1 MDEKKVYKCKYCGM
15 EFDDR
20 HKMTGHMMHCEKNP
34 NRVEAKRKKKSEN
47 PQDTPPKI
55 EDKKQQ
61 EKAEVKEEK
70 LEDIE
75 KPKSSL
81 QEIGEVLK
89 AYGITSGEALMR
101 TIDDKA
107 RQMPFYVELSSKVE
121 AMEAELTELRNLIAI
136 TNKAVNGLV
145 PKLDAIQRAMSG
157 VSEQASNVQS
167 LNSQAQQ
174 VPAELT
180 QEQMQQMQMQQPQ
193 MQPQREGL
201 SSWFD
206 RLLALLQLGSSQ
218 ENQSQPPPSPE
229 ELKYKEIVN
238 LASVLKE
245 LQGDPHKQFERDMK
259 LFIDLAKV
267 FRNIPTNSGSVKV
280 KPKSK
285 TEELEE

>member
-1 MDEKKVYKCKYCGM
+1 MEEKKVYKCKYCGK
-15 EFDDR
+15 EFDDH
-20 HKMTGHMMHCEKNP
+20 HKRTGHMMHCEQNP
-34 NRVEAKRKKKSEN
+34 NRVGAKKDKKPEKS
-47 PQDTPPKI
+47 QDIPPKI
-55 EDKKQQ
+55 EDIKQP
-61 EKAEVKEEK
+61 EEGDIKEEK
-70 LEDIE
+70 LEEVE

-81 QEIGEVLK
+81 QEIGEVLRS
-89 AYGITSGEALMR
+89 YGITDGETLMR
-101 TIDDKA
+101 TIDEKA
-107 RQMPFYVELSSKVE
+107 RQMPFYAELSSKVE
-121 AMEAELTELRNLIAI
+121 ALTELRNLIAV

-174 VPAELT
+174 MPAELT

-218 ENQSQPPPSPE
+218 ENQSQQPPPSPE

-238 LASVLKE
+238 LANVLKE